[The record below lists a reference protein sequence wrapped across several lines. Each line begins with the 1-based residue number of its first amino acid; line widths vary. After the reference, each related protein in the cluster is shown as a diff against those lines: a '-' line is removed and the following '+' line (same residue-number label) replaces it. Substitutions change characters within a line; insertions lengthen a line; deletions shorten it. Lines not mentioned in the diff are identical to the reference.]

1 MRTKKTVILND
12 FLGKDLQAGSPVV
25 FFHRGWAT
33 MVAGRV
39 KKCSRVCVTVEFA
52 SRFGVIT
59 RIVRAEETLLLS
71 EEDYI
76 FHSLRNKS

>member
-1 MRTKKTVILND
+1 MRTKNPVILND

-25 FFHRGWAT
+25 FFHRGWRT

-39 KKCSRVCVTVEFA
+39 KKCSKVCVTVEF
-52 SRFGVIT
+52 SGRFGVIT
-59 RIVRAEETLLLS
+59 RVVRSDQTLLLS

-76 FHSLRNKS
+76 FHSLRNKN